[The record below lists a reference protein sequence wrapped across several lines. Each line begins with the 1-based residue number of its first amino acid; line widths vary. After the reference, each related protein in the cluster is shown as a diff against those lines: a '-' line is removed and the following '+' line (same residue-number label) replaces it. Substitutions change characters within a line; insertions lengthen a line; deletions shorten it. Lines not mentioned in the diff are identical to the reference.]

1 MAEED
6 SNINNVN
13 PVNGCAST
21 QQERGSHSY
30 RQLHQTVSLTL
41 QKLKNLIVKI
51 SVGGRNMSTPS
62 STCIQLLM
70 PSLNQTIF

>member
-30 RQLHQTVSLTL
+30 RT
-41 QKLKNLIVKI
+41 NYVKQFPYVTKI
-51 SVGGRNMSTPS
+51 EEFDS
-62 STCIQLLM
+62 
-70 PSLNQTIF
+70 